1 MTTGGGWQDQ
11 VGGALLGMRL
21 TSAASADLGDPHEAK
36 GMDAL
41 PDYEVRIARLP
52 SAAAEFLS
60 NRVACVFT
68 GAVRL
73 AATVARGVVDAWQR
87 RAPGVEEALRACAAM
102 GKDMA
107 DAFDRLGA
115 LPADAFVG
123 EGGEDANAE
132 LEAVGLHLG
141 AAQGFAGAPVAL
153 DQLPGGRGVV
163 RSGRAARHRVAHMRR
178 GQRGAH
184 RGVHEARCGRSSR
197 GGRGGGMRRGAGCEV
212 GSDRG

>member
-132 LEAVGLHLG
+132 LEAVGPSWSG
-141 AAQGFAGAPVAL
+141 TRFCRSACGPRSTPRRSRRCTQRSRRTP
-153 DQLPGGRGVV
+153 PGRTY
-163 RSGRAARHRVAHMRR
+163 AARAT
-178 GQRGAH
+178 
-184 RGVHEARCGRSSR
+184 
-197 GGRGGGMRRGAGCEV
+197 GGTSWC
-212 GSDRG
+212 S